1 MHGDFECPGCSAS
14 VGTTAP
20 YAPEPTT
27 AGQLQ
32 DGKLER
38 RTTAVP
44 TGKSGYF
51 TFRVTMER
59 DNEIV
64 ADLQAYLKLF
74 CRRRAL
80 VEIGDRM
87 VAVHFE
93 AAGEAA
99 IFSGLRRPASSRPQA
114 ADTTIG

>member
-1 MHGDFECPGCSAS
+1 
-14 VGTTAP
+14 
-20 YAPEPTT
+20 
-27 AGQLQ
+27 
-32 DGKLER
+32 
-38 RTTAVP
+38 VP

-80 VEIGDRM
+80 VEIGDRT

-99 IFSGLRRPASSRPQA
+99 IFSGLWTAWA
-114 ADTTIG
+114 AAGLVPTSGCRHHDWLSGRTAWER